1 MKSRAGLPGQNVI
14 IYLLSAFVILMTV
27 ASASAAT
34 ALSNIE
40 GLVLKDA
47 QCPSFAP
54 YALKGN
60 LSNKSK
66 TALKG
71 TVYATIFD
79 RDGDPVGS
87 CSKSIDLRPISGTDF
102 YESCNC
108 QGGNNPSVYL
118 EFVPR

>member
-27 ASASAAT
+27 ASANAAT
-34 ALSNIE
+34 ALSNVE
-40 GLVLKDA
+40 GFVLKDA
-47 QCPSFAP
+47 SCHS
-54 YALKGN
+54 YYKTTLVGN

-87 CSKSIDLRPISGTDF
+87 CFQSIDLRPISGTDF
-102 YESCNC
+102 YQDCNC
-108 QGGNNPSVYL
+108 QGGNDPSVYL